1 MSSTF
6 RMPESD
12 IVLEA
17 FQDESIAVNLSVG
30 RYYSLSLVGAEIYDL
45 LTQGCALEAVV
56 EHLAHRYDEDPA
68 VIDDAVRDFTARL
81 LEEGLIVAAPEEDAG
96 SPLPAPERSSVG
108 FSTPTMSVYTDME
121 DLLLLD
127 PIHDVDETGWP
138 VRADAA
144 EPAPSE
150 LHDAG

>member
-1 MSSTF
+1 
-6 RMPESD
+6 
-12 IVLEA
+12 
-17 FQDESIAVNLSVG
+17 
-30 RYYSLSLVGAEIYDL
+30 
-45 LTQGCALEAVV
+45 VV
-56 EHLAHRYDEDPA
+56 
-68 VIDDAVRDFTARL
+68 DDAVRDFTARL
-81 LEEGLIVAAPEEDAG
+81 LEEGLIVPAPADNPG
-96 SPLPAPERSSVG
+96 SPLPVPERSSVG

-144 EPAPSE
+144 DPAPSE